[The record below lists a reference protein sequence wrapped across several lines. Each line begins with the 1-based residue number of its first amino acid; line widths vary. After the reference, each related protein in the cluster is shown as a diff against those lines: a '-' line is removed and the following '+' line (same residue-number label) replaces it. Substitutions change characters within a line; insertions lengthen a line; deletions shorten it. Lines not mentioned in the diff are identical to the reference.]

1 MVKKIVF
8 LALCISCV
16 TGFAQQ
22 KNVRIVSDASGDK
35 LTVNGTDFVI
45 KGMNWDYFPT
55 GTNYNYS
62 LWKQPDDIIIK
73 ALDSEMSLLRD
84 MGVNTIRQYTGVPP
98 KWITYIYEKY
108 GIYTIL
114 NHSFGR
120 YGLTVGGA
128 WQANTDYANAAVQK
142 QLLAEVV
149 AMVNENKQT
158 PGLLCY
164 LLGNENNYGL
174 FWEGAETENIPFE
187 NRKSTRK
194 AIAMY
199 ELFNQAALAMKK
211 LDTNHPVAM
220 CNGDLQFLDIIASKC
235 GAVDI
240 FGTNMYRG
248 KSFGNAFEE
257 VKSKLKKPILFTEFG
272 SDAYNTIQNK
282 EDDKAQADV
291 LLSNWQEIFNNTY
304 GYGKSNNCIGGC
316 TFQFSDGWWKFG
328 QTTGLDTHDTN
339 ASWSN
344 GAYAFDFVK
353 GENNMNEEWFGICA
367 KGVADEN
374 GLYTLYPRSAY
385 YALKELYS
393 LQSKSVSKNATE
405 LDQNIKSIS
414 LTDAGLKYQI
424 TKPKEEGDQKI
435 RLSRF
440 TANFTTFNTGGSL
453 ITTPKQDDPQT
464 NTYPNKLGF
473 DHMESFFVGVEAK
486 PASNISA
493 NVELNILGNVAENPI
508 DEIFYENRGRKMTV
522 ETTDGEKLVS
532 DPERVQVYRA
542 KFSWNEKY
550 FNLNGFYRTGHYHW
564 GYEGDFFGLYP
575 EANYG
580 PNIDIYNGLAP
591 SGFEIEGKKFM
602 SGLKVAY
609 GPQLWWGANPALLVK
624 YSKSIANFNFS
635 GMFHEDLEQATNVN
649 SSFAVP
655 QPKTRKATLH
665 INRKIG
671 KISVDLGG
679 IWAGQ
684 PLNNRSF
691 QLTREVNGVTS
702 VYQDQINSK
711 DNWGGKIK
719 LTYTGGRFNWYGQGA
734 IMGLVANG
742 GADYTKTFTGW
753 TLKDSGSGNQYNFL
767 SGFTYSIGKLQ
778 IAPNFL
784 WQKPIEGPI
793 SADTPAPARPRNILE
808 DPFVVRVNRETVA
821 GELLLTY
828 DPTPGT
834 WMYEWDNDIQEDAK
848 FACSAGF
855 VYRHLP
861 TTQDAAIGILA
872 NGRTTFVFNGAP
884 PAKDLWEAK
893 VRIVSKLNPSLGI
906 ISNMYGGTAQSNGS
920 DARTLKR
927 VGMDIRV
934 IYKKVK
940 LNYIS
945 KWNDWGPFDYHRDFN
960 LTYPVQQIVDLSTE
974 LGKNNWFSLPGTKI
988 GIRGTYRTLNQYS
1001 PRYNPTTVV
1010 DANGNFV
1017 PDPTAIGFD
1026 NGKEWE
1032 IRTYIQI
1039 NL

>member
-374 GLYTLYPRSAY
+374 GKVSKIKSVGAAYVREGLSTYTLH
-385 YALKELYS
+385 LKTFLKDTFYL
-393 LQSKSVSKNATE
+393 LQNTKS
-405 LDQNIKSIS
+405 
-414 LTDAGLKYQI
+414 
-424 TKPKEEGDQKI
+424 P
-435 RLSRF
+435 
-440 TANFTTFNTGGSL
+440 
-453 ITTPKQDDPQT
+453 TPD
-464 NTYPNKLGF
+464 
-473 DHMESFFVGVEAK
+473 FV
-486 PASNISA
+486 I
-493 NVELNILGNVAENPI
+493 
-508 DEIFYENRGRKMTV
+508 
-522 ETTDGEKLVS
+522 
-532 DPERVQVYRA
+532 
-542 KFSWNEKY
+542 
-550 FNLNGFYRTGHYHW
+550 
-564 GYEGDFFGLYP
+564 
-575 EANYG
+575 
-580 PNIDIYNGLAP
+580 
-591 SGFEIEGKKFM
+591 
-602 SGLKVAY
+602 
-609 GPQLWWGANPALLVK
+609 
-624 YSKSIANFNFS
+624 
-635 GMFHEDLEQATNVN
+635 
-649 SSFAVP
+649 
-655 QPKTRKATLH
+655 
-665 INRKIG
+665 
-671 KISVDLGG
+671 
-679 IWAGQ
+679 
-684 PLNNRSF
+684 
-691 QLTREVNGVTS
+691 LTREPAQNMSRKYFWNNVGEGHVMNGEN
-702 VYQDQINSK
+702 QGIM
-711 DNWGGKIK
+711 K
-719 LTYTGGRFNWYGQGA
+719 L
-734 IMGLVANG
+734 
-742 GADYTKTFTGW
+742 
-753 TLKDSGSGNQYNFL
+753 S
-767 SGFTYSIGKLQ
+767 
-778 IAPNFL
+778 
-784 WQKPIEGPI
+784 
-793 SADTPAPARPRNILE
+793 
-808 DPFVVRVNRETVA
+808 
-821 GELLLTY
+821 
-828 DPTPGT
+828 
-834 WMYEWDNDIQEDAK
+834 WD
-848 FACSAGF
+848 
-855 VYRHLP
+855 
-861 TTQDAAIGILA
+861 IGIA
-872 NGRTTFVFNGAP
+872 
-884 PAKDLWEAK
+884 DLYMKIEPIN
-893 VRIVSKLNPSLGI
+893 VTEIENESVS
-906 ISNMYGGTAQSNGS
+906 
-920 DARTLKR
+920 
-927 VGMDIRV
+927 
-934 IYKKVK
+934 
-940 LNYIS
+940 
-945 KWNDWGPFDYHRDFN
+945 FDQ
-960 LTYPVQQIVDLSTE
+960 V
-974 LGKNNWFSLPGTKI
+974 
-988 GIRGTYRTLNQYS
+988 
-1001 PRYNPTTVV
+1001 
-1010 DANGNFV
+1010 A
-1017 PDPTAIGFD
+1017 
-1026 NGKEWE
+1026 
-1032 IRTYIQI
+1032 
-1039 NL
+1039 